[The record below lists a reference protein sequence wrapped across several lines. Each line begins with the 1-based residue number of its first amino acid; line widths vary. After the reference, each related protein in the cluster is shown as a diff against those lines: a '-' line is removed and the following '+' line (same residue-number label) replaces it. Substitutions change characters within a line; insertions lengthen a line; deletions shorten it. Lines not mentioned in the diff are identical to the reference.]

1 MGGGL
6 MQIVAYGSQD
16 VYLTGD
22 PQITFFKTVY
32 KRYTNFALEAIEQ
45 TFNGTADFG
54 KRVSCTIS
62 RNGDLINSTYLQ
74 VQLPALSLGNIS
86 VPSNTTSPA
95 YLCWCNAIGH
105 ALIRNVDIE
114 IGGQRIDRHYGLWLD
129 IWEELTQDNEKKL
142 GYNQMIG
149 KYSSEVGMKYNAHN
163 ERIYYIPL
171 QFWFN
176 RSPGM
181 SLPLIALQYHEVK
194 INIEFRYI
202 SELVI
207 ALQQNGTRVTNY
219 NYTTF
224 AVTPTISDARLYV
237 DYVYLDSDERAKFA
251 QNDHEYLIE
260 QLQFTGSESISFNQ
274 SSQKL
279 KLNFNHPCKELIWVI
294 QRDENATLR
303 GTRYNDWFN
312 YSAAEPGTPLPSH
325 AVDLMADAKILLN
338 GYERF
343 TIRPQTYFRLVQ
355 PYQHHTRIP
364 DKMIYLYSF
373 SLRPEEQQPS
383 GTCNMSRIDTV
394 YLNYD
399 LTPCSSLTS
408 VTSATYNGTTIIP
421 ITSTSTG
428 QISVFAVNYNVLRVR
443 SGMAGIAYAN

>member
-45 TFNGTADFG
+45 TFNGSADFG

-62 RNGDLINSTYLQ
+62 RNGDLINNTYIQL
-74 VQLPALSLGNIS
+74 QLPILNVSMLS
-86 VPSNTTSPA
+86 VPTGCQKPTSLN
-95 YLCWCNAIGH
+95 YCNAVGH
-105 ALIRNVDIE
+105 AIIRNVEIE
-114 IGGQRIDRHYGLWLD
+114 IGGQRIDRHYGLWMD
-129 IWEELTQDNEKKL
+129 IWDELTQDYEKKV
-142 GYNQMIG
+142 GYSQMVG
-149 KYSSEVGMKYNAHN
+149 KYCSEIGLINNAMY

-171 QFWFN
+171 MFWFC

-194 INIEFRYI
+194 INLEFRDLA
-202 SELVI
+202 ELVVAMGKYGQRI
-207 ALQQNGTRVTNY
+207 NDY

-224 AVTPTISDARLYV
+224 VNAPSISDVRLYV

-260 QLQFTGSESISFNQ
+260 QLQFTGSESLNLSQ
-274 SSQKL
+274 SSQKI

-303 GTRYNDWFN
+303 GTMYNDWFN
-312 YSAAEPGTPLPSH
+312 YTAAQPGSPWPSH
-325 AVDLMADAKILLN
+325 CVDLMADAKILLN

-355 PYQHHTRIP
+355 PYQHHTRVP
-364 DKMIYLYSF
+364 EKLIYLYSF

-394 YLNYD
+394 YLNFD
-399 LTPCSSLTS
+399 LTPASLLTPLTS
-408 VTSATYNGTTIIP
+408 NTAFP

-428 QISVFAVNYNVLRVR
+428 QISVFAVNYNVLRIR
-443 SGMAGIAYAN
+443 SGMGGLAYAN

>member
-45 TFNGTADFG
+45 TFNGSADFG

-74 VQLPALSLGNIS
+74 VQLPMLSVSYLSVAVGNIK
-86 VPSNTTSPA
+86 PS

-129 IWEELTQDNEKKL
+129 IWDELTQDSEKKL
-142 GYNQMIG
+142 GYHQMVG
-149 KYSSEVGMKYNAHN
+149 KYCSEVGMKYNAMY

-171 QFWFN
+171 QFWYC

-194 INIEFRYI
+194 INLEFRDL

-207 ALQQNGTRVTNY
+207 ALNDNGTRVSDV

-224 AVTPTISDARLYV
+224 STTPSITDARLYV

-260 QLQFTGSESISFNQ
+260 QLQFTGSESLSFGQ
-274 SSQKL
+274 QSQKL
-279 KLNFNHPCKELIWVI
+279 KLNFNHPCKELIWVL
-294 QRDENATLR
+294 QRDENATSR
-303 GTRYNDWFN
+303 GTQYNDWFN
-312 YSAAEPGTPLPSH
+312 YSAASPGTPFPSQ

-364 DKMIYLYSF
+364 EKLIYLYSF

-399 LTPCSSLTS
+399 LTPHSML
-408 VTSATYNGTTIIP
+408 AA
-421 ITSTSTG
+421 ITENSPSQFQMSNTSTG
-428 QISVFAVNYNVLRVR
+428 QISVFAVNYNVLRIR
-443 SGMAGIAYAN
+443 SGMGGLAYAN